1 MEKVKISKDGSSI
14 DFAQSDKLPVSPKKF
29 RQGAELEG
37 FYRFIFENDLRKE
50 ALNVIDRI
58 FLARKVS
65 KLKKPLETLK
75 KNMIQAQEAV
85 SKAATQVEKVAKQKV
100 AEVKAQ
106 AKKVAAPK
114 ATPKKSE
121 AKKAGAK
128 KPAKSAASK
137 SAASKS
143 AAKATKK
150 KTTKTS
156 AKSSKKKKK

>member
-121 AKKAGAK
+121 AKKASAK
-128 KPAKSAASK
+128 KPAK

-150 KTTKTS
+150 KTPKTS